1 MMQRLVWMAAMVL
14 VPLAGQ
20 GASFDC
26 AKASTDAEKAI
37 CADPELSKLDE
48 QLARAYKQALQKGPK
63 EKVQA
68 AQRAWLKERNTN
80 CGSYAACLQ
89 YQYYRRIAQLQGVHW
104 SLADWQR
111 AAGAWSTAGSDG
123 ASKQRLVIKA
133 VNKER
138 FDFQLSAL
146 GSADGGEIQGH
157 GYFAPDGIAEFPTD
171 DDNDTECSLVFVPW
185 NKAQLQVVAMSKE
198 SCQNYYSGDFGGLF
212 VQGAH

>member
-1 MMQRLVWMAAMVL
+1 MILRLAFFSVL
-14 VPLAGQ
+14 ALTPLTTFA
-20 GASFDC
+20 ASFDC
-26 AKASTDAEKAI
+26 TKASTAGEKAI
-37 CADPELSKLDE
+37 CADATLSKLDE
-48 QLARAYKQALQKGPK
+48 QLAQAYKQALQKGSRA
-63 EKVQA
+63 KVQA

-157 GYFAPDGIAEFPTD
+157 GYLAPDGIAEFLTD